1 MNMGIDV
8 KTLLKRHQESV
19 SAVYIEEK
27 CSNVINDL
35 VQILQ
40 IIEEQ
45 NGDNAVCLSMIH
57 REVESALYDA
67 LKIIATTS
75 DSSWDV
81 HDSSLIANCGDAA
94 AGWEAIQ
101 YKYTGQMKE
110 IWSGYKLNN
119 SKEFLDA
126 LLEEKTVMKAELACR
141 KSFCEQA
148 KELLQQPRGMSRT
161 ALNELLD
168 SFAFPDRCFRRLSYL
183 LDSVNLNTI
192 DWNEFIER
200 SIANLKYLEA
210 QLNENGEEYIKR
222 IQDDEKRKAIARR
235 NGERFDDYTG
245 EEQPYWESINI

>member
-1 MNMGIDV
+1 MSSNLAYHGDN
-8 KTLLKRHQESV
+8 V
-19 SAVYIEEK
+19 SSAYIEEK
-27 CSNVINDL
+27 SSYV
-35 VQILQ
+35 
-40 IIEEQ
+40 IEE
-45 NGDNAVCLSMIH
+45 L
-57 REVESALYDA
+57 VEMLHIINCSEMADTEKIKQLHNCAEAALFDA
-67 LKIIATTS
+67 LKIIATTIDAHWS
-75 DSSWDV
+75 PEDN
-81 HDSSLIANCGDAA
+81 HLIANCGDAA

-119 SKEFLDA
+119 SKEFLNA

-148 KELLQQPRGMSRT
+148 KELLQKPRGESRT
-161 ALNELLD
+161 ALNKLLD
-168 SFAFPDRCFRRLSYL
+168 SFAFPDRCFRRLSCL

-192 DWNEFIER
+192 DWNEFIEH

-245 EEQPYWESINI
+245 EEQPYWESIDI

>member
-1 MNMGIDV
+1 MSGNLAYHGDN
-8 KTLLKRHQESV
+8 V
-19 SAVYIEEK
+19 SSVYIEEK
-27 CSNVINDL
+27 SSYVIEKLVEMLHVINSSDMTDKEKIE
-35 VQILQ
+35 QINNCA
-40 IIEEQ
+40 E
-45 NGDNAVCLSMIH
+45 A
-57 REVESALYDA
+57 ALFDA
-67 LKIIATTS
+67 LKIIATTI
-75 DSSWDV
+75 DAPWHPEDN
-81 HDSSLIANCGDAA
+81 HLIANCGDAA

-110 IWSGYKLNN
+110 IWSGYKLNS
-119 SKEFLDA
+119 SKDFLDA
-126 LLEEKTVMKAELACR
+126 LLEEKTVVKAELVCR
-141 KSFCEQA
+141 KSLCKQA
-148 KELLQQPRGMSRT
+148 KELLQKPRGESRT

-168 SFAFPDRCFRRLSYL
+168 SFAFPDLCFRRLSYL

-245 EEQPYWESINI
+245 AEQPYWESIDI